1 MNRDRDPPPSRPDF
15 ALAVH
20 SPTRRHYP
28 SGSHKPGWRA
38 RCLGAT
44 TAPGCKERDSPSL
57 GKAHQVTSVQ
67 FSTSTPAVPQCL
79 PNLFLINA
87 QRVPDRPETHP
98 QPPHG
103 IRLGA
108 DSLVLKRILGKH
120 HKLQFDPR
128 DGSNWSQPCPRR
140 NAQVFDPLDAE
151 TRAALRD
158 TLPRSIRG
166 RACSG
171 NARAFSEFFR

>member
-1 MNRDRDPPPSRPDF
+1 MIEIPRRRDPTS
-15 ALAVH
+15 H
-20 SPTRRHYP
+20 SPSTRP
-28 SGSHKPGWRA
+28 PD
-38 RCLGAT
+38 AT
-44 TAPGCKERDSPSL
+44 THQVATSQAGALVALGPPTAPDCKERDSPDL
-57 GKAHQVTSVQ
+57 GKTHQVTGVQ

-128 DGSNWSQPCPRR
+128 DGSNWSQPCPPM
-140 NAQVFDPLDAE
+140 Q
-151 TRAALRD
+151 
-158 TLPRSIRG
+158 
-166 RACSG
+166 
-171 NARAFSEFFR
+171 